1 MKNNKWALVITL
13 DHWIT
18 RYEIPFRLLNNE
30 VGFRFEK
37 WLMKNMYKQ
46 LGDWRGMKR
55 DIYWDVV
62 ACFAYEDTLEEYE
75 NGVTSYCTGEYKWE
89 RHPVYKNIV
98 VEYWQP
104 DNEYRYV
111 ILRKGD

>member
-1 MKNNKWALVITL
+1 MKKNKWANIIKAE
-13 DHWIT
+13 HWLT
-18 RYEIPFRLLNNE
+18 KYEIPFRLMDNE
-30 VGFRFEK
+30 VGFGFEK
-37 WLMKNMYKQ
+37 WLIEKMYKQ

-55 DIYWDVV
+55 DKYWDVAV
-62 ACFAYEDTLEEYE
+62 CFIDEDTLKEYE
-75 NGVTSYCTGEYKWE
+75 NGVASHRKDKYKWE

-111 ILRKGD
+111 ILRKRF